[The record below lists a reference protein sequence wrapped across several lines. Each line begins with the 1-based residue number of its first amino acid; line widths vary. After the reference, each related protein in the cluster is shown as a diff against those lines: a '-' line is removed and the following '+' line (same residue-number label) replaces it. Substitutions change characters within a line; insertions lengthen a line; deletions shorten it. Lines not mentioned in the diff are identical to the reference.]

1 MRRTEDHYGSQKP
14 SAAKQF
20 DGLPLLS
27 GAPSDA
33 LPVHQV
39 QVVAH
44 TRTLTGQAAIEAKE
58 REAERDLDAK
68 FAAFHSANPHVYAAI
83 EAKCLAEQMHG
94 ASVISVKGIVEELR
108 KLART
113 KAIGSEYAFDNS
125 LTSRFAWLVLDR
137 NPQLREQIKVKR
149 SGVPPNAIP

>member
-1 MRRTEDHYGSQKP
+1 MKRTPDHYPSRKP
-14 SAAKQF
+14 SVADQF

-33 LPVHQV
+33 PPVHQV
-39 QVVAH
+39 HVVAH

-68 FAAFHSANPHVYAAI
+68 FAAFHAANPHVYAAI

-125 LTSRFAWLVLDR
+125 LTSRFAWMVIDR

-149 SGVPPNAIP
+149 SEAA